1 MNVWIPE
8 LGKVMMTLEVPKAG
22 EVKEKCCPAREREFK
37 PYAFPCSVSGV

>member
-22 EVKEKCCPAREREFK
+22 EVKENVALQEKENSNLMH
-37 PYAFPCSVSGV
+37 FPVV